1 MAIIHCEEKWEA
13 MTVTET
19 ASDGYTG
26 RRQFQLISDI
36 PNESPAVVLGHST
49 LPQLG
54 DFFPGSTEV
63 RLFSRTPSRD
73 EKSRT
78 NWMVDLEYKSIFS
91 QEERDRTSHRN
102 PLDRAATIEIETR
115 KVMRAYRRV
124 KKSNFYKVYT
134 TAIEDTFEMRAAAN
148 SATDPY
154 EPVYEAPAIERVILI
169 KKNLPFFPLWF
180 LEYEDAVNS
189 DEFTLTAYGQPV
201 VIPRGCGKVG
211 EIRIPKAKQ
220 ENGTEYVQLSYQI
233 VVRQFRELRT
243 GETDAPEPWDDEIL
257 DAGMRTYDAQDSE
270 GETWAWTNVKDSEE
284 NGVVLP
290 VPFNGSGRPIDRGVD
305 DKIAED
311 ELWWSLVAPY
321 RRKPFTGVLPIT

>member
-1 MAIIHCEEKWEA
+1 MAILSVDEHWKDRRIVESLDSGNSGTRLFHVITDDPTTSEA
-13 MTVTET
+13 AILQHV
-19 ASDGYTG
+19 S
-26 RRQFQLISDI
+26 I
-36 PNESPAVVLGHST
+36 PALGS
-49 LPQLG
+49 L
-54 DFFPGSTEV
+54 FPGTYNIKCHQRSI
-63 RLFSRTPSRD
+63 SREPEQRIEFWVVCDYKSLLSRD
-73 EKSRT
+73 E
-78 NWMVDLEYKSIFS
+78 
-91 QEERDRTSHRN
+91 EERSQHPN

-124 KKSNFYKVYT
+124 KKSDFYKVYT
-134 TAIEDTFEMRAAAN
+134 TAIENTFEMRAAAN

-154 EPVYEAPAIERVILI
+154 EPIYEAPAIERVILV

-257 DAGMRTYDAQDSE
+257 DAGMREYVPQDGSY
-270 GETWAWTNVKDSEE
+270 ETWAWRNVTDDNG

-290 VPFNGSGRPIDRGVD
+290 VPFNGGGRPITAGAD